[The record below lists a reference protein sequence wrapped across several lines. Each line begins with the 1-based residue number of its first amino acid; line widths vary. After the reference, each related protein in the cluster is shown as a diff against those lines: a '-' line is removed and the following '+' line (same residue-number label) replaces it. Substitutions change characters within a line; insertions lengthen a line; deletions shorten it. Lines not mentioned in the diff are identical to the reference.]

1 MTKKNKALIKLS
13 ITMIS
18 ILLSIAAMITSFLF
32 LNQKEINFVDQLTV
46 EFGNSIPM
54 KPKEYL
60 QEKVSS
66 KIISDIKLKII
77 NDTKIDNE
85 SYQPIGNYIVSL
97 SYKNQQ
103 KNVKVSVVDTTN
115 PEFKEFKEKIEITA
129 GASIDVK
136 NSFQANDL
144 SDVKIEVDDSNV
156 DYNTT
161 GEYQINIKAIDAYGN
176 ITSKQS
182 SVVVKEMPNEIN
194 EVKTNN
200 TPSQTGKISNK
211 TNSTNNTSNNTK
223 ISNIPS
229 EKTISLTQCG
239 LRNPA
244 YINFGQYQDYA
255 VALYNAIINKE
266 NYYFRFEFP
275 DTNEASGF
283 LWKVRN
289 EMETAGVAL
298 NSHLYVEY
306 GTLQPDGLYS
316 KNKYG
321 VQYSFEETKAEGD
334 LYYEL
339 SMAYNACVSAGLYNG
354 MSEKDAVIKIGNWI
368 KNHMI
373 YDDNYHSAQSSYR
386 GFKDGRGVCATY
398 ATMFKAMCD
407 AANIKCEVVHG
418 TAKGPHAWNKVKIGG
433 TWYWSDI
440 TWYDTDGGDDKYL
453 LSSTLWNSHST
464 NGIIQ

>member
-77 NDTKIDNE
+77 DDKKVDDE
-85 SYQPIGNYIVSL
+85 KYQPIGDYLVVLN
-97 SYKNQQ
+97 YKNQE
-103 KNVKVSVVDTTN
+103 KNVKVSVVDTVS
-115 PEFKEFKEKIEITA
+115 PEFKVFKDRIEINV
-129 GASIDVK
+129 GESIDAK
-136 NSFQANDL
+136 SLFQANDL
-144 SDVKIEVDDSNV
+144 NGAEIKVDDSNV
-156 DYNTT
+156 DYLKA
-161 GEYQINIKAIDAYGN
+161 GEYQINVEAVDPSGNKTTMAASITIKDIQ
-176 ITSKQS
+176 TSS
-182 SVVVKEMPNEIN
+182 DVISINNEIN
-194 EVKTNN
+194 
-200 TPSQTGKISNK
+200 NK
-211 TNSTNNTSNNTK
+211 TTSTKQTTNKPNDNNFVNVQNGKAIT
-223 ISNIPS
+223 
-229 EKTISLTQCG
+229 LTQCG
-239 LRNPA
+239 LRDPNN
-244 YINFGQYQDYA
+244 IDFGTYKNYA
-255 VALYNAIINKE
+255 ITLYNAIMNKE

-275 DTNEASGF
+275 NIDEASDF
-283 LWKVRN
+283 IWKVRN
-289 EMETAGVAL
+289 EMEKGGVDL
-298 NSHLYVEY
+298 NSHLYAEY
-306 GTLQPDGLYS
+306 GTLQENGFYS

-321 VQYSFEETKAEGD
+321 AQYSFDESKAEGD
-334 LYYEL
+334 LHYEL
-339 SMAYNACVSAGLYNG
+339 TMAYIACVSAGLHNG

-407 AANIKCEVVHG
+407 AANIQCEVVHG
-418 TAKGPHAWNKVKIGG
+418 KASGDHAWNKVKIGG

-440 TWYDTDGGDDKYL
+440 TWYDTGGGESKYL
-453 LSSTLWNSHST
+453 LSSTLWSDHST
-464 NGIIQ
+464 QGIIQ